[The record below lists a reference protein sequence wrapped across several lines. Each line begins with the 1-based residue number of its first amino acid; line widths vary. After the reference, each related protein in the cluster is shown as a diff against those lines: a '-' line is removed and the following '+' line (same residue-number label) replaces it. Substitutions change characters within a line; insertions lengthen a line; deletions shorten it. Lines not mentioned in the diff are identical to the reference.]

1 MKLHNRRYY
10 LNLFLSIGLLLVL
23 GTTST
28 SQAQSGVSFELGGQ
42 ILGFLHPAEM
52 HTAGMKWLKMQITW
66 ARGGST
72 GDAQN
77 VINHARRNGLKV
89 LLSIKGLKHELAA
102 NPTLYYQDFAGF
114 LAQVALLN
122 PEGIEVW
129 NEPNIDQEWPINLIS
144 GTNYAQMLAKAYPA
158 IKQANANVLV
168 ISGAPAPT
176 GYFDGRC
183 AADGCDDKI
192 FIEQMKA
199 AGATSNFDCTGIHY
213 NEGVVPP
220 SAVSGD
226 PRGNPNHY
234 TRYYS
239 TMVNTYRTVFPTKP
253 LCFTEI
259 GYISPEGLGGLPP
272 GLEWGLNTSAQEQAE
287 WLAQAATISRDS
299 GIVRLMIVWNVDAT
313 FDILNTFAGWAII
326 RNKGQCL
333 PCASL
338 SGTVLSG
345 PQDAPV
351 TNYSV
356 SPTIRL
362 RWSAVSWAGG
372 YGIEVDSTLDFN
384 SPTKY
389 TTTVGASVFELMTPA
404 LANDIYYWRV
414 QAKRSDGSWAG
425 WSVPQTFQIAVPTP

>member
-1 MKLHNRRYY
+1 MKYHIRRYT
-10 LNLFLSIGLLLVL
+10 LNLFLGVGLLLVL

-77 VINHARRNGLKV
+77 VIGHARRNGFKV

-102 NPTLYYQDFAGF
+102 NPTQYYQDFAGF

-129 NEPNIDQEWPINLIS
+129 NEPNIDQEWPVGQIS
-144 GTNYAQMLAKAYPA
+144 GTNYAQMLARAYPA
-158 IKQANANVLV
+158 IKQANPNVLV

-176 GYFDGRC
+176 GYFGGGC
-183 AADGCDDKI
+183 AANGCDDKI

-220 SAVSGD
+220 SASSGD
-226 PRGNPNHY
+226 PRGNPTHY
-234 TRYYS
+234 TRYYP
-239 TMVNTYRTVFPTKP
+239 TMVSTYRTVFPTKP

-259 GYISPEGLGGLPP
+259 GYISPDGLGGLPA
-272 GLEWGLNTSAQEQAE
+272 GLEWGLNTSAQEQAQ

-313 FDILNTFAGWAII
+313 FIPSNTFAGWAII
-326 RNKGQCL
+326 RTNGQCL

-345 PQDAPV
+345 PLDAPI
-351 TNYSV
+351 THYSAT
-356 SPTIRL
+356 STIRL
-362 RWSAVSWAGG
+362 SWEGVTWASG
-372 YGIEVDSTLDFN
+372 YRIEVDNNPNFN

-389 TTTVGASVFELMTPA
+389 TTIVGANIFELVTPS
-404 LANDIYYWRV
+404 LPTGIHYWRV
-414 QAKRSDGSWAG
+414 QAKRADGSWAG
-425 WSVPQTFQIAVPTP
+425 WTAPQPFQIDMP